1 MAQTAGSIVM
11 SETNFQRIVS
21 LLNSAEVEFVVI
33 GGLAATIHGS
43 AYLTYD
49 LDVCYERSPANV
61 ERLCRALSGAHPTL
75 RDAPKGIPFQFDS
88 RTVLAGL
95 NFTLDTDL
103 GALDLLGEIAPL
115 GEYSRVAEQ
124 SEVAEL
130 FGMRVRVLSLDA
142 LIQAKQAA
150 GRQKDLLVIPELE
163 ALQELKKRPPE

>member
-1 MAQTAGSIVM
+1 M
-11 SETNFQRIVS
+11 SETNFQRTIA
-21 LLNSAEVEFVVI
+21 LLNGTEVEFVVI

-49 LDVCYERSPANV
+49 LDVCYDRSPANV
-61 ERLCRALSGAHPTL
+61 ERLCRALANAHPTL
-75 RDAPKGIPFQFDS
+75 RDAPKGIPFQLDS

-103 GALDLLGEIAPL
+103 GALDLLGEVAPL
-115 GEYSRVAEQ
+115 GEYSRVAEH

-142 LIQAKQAA
+142 LIQAKQTA

-163 ALQELKKRPPE
+163 ALLELKKRPPE